1 MATVIA
7 PFMPRRYN
15 HNARGSATAQVTMPA
30 HNPFEQRTNLAN
42 RPGAQLAGLQP
53 SGALPG
59 MGYLSSFLGDDI
71 SDSETAEADASSAAA
86 DAAAASSP
94 APATPAAAAPA
105 GFNWNS
111 LLTTGATAAGTVAT
125 AVLKDRYGNP
135 VVPTATVA
143 AKPASM
149 MPWIL
154 GLGVVGLVV
163 ALVAFKK

>member
-30 HNPFEQRTNLAN
+30 HNPFEQHTQLAN
-42 RPGAQLAGLQP
+42 RPGAVLAGLQP

-59 MGYLSSFLGDDI
+59 MGHLSSHLGNDEDEPGANN
-71 SDSETAEADASSAAA
+71 D
-86 DAAAASSP
+86 P
-94 APATPAAAAPA
+94 PYVPPAAATSKP
-105 GFNWNS
+105 FDWNS
-111 LLTTGATAAGTVAT
+111 LLTTGVTAAGSVAT
-125 AVLKDRYGNP
+125 AVLKDKYGNP
-135 VVPTATVA
+135 IAPAAVA

-154 GLGVVGLVV
+154 GLGAVGLVV

>member
-59 MGYLSSFLGDDI
+59 MGHLSSFLGDDL
-71 SDSETAEADASSAAA
+71 SDQETAMANASAAKA
-86 DAAAASSP
+86 DAAAA
-94 APATPAAAAPA
+94 TP
-105 GFNWNS
+105 GFNWNA
-111 LLTTGATAAGTVAT
+111 LLNTGVTAAGTVTT

-135 VVPTATVA
+135 VVPTAA
-143 AKPASM
+143 AMAPAKSM
-149 MPWIL
+149 MPWVL
-154 GLGVVGLVV
+154 GAGAVGLVV
-163 ALVAFKK
+163 LLFAMKK